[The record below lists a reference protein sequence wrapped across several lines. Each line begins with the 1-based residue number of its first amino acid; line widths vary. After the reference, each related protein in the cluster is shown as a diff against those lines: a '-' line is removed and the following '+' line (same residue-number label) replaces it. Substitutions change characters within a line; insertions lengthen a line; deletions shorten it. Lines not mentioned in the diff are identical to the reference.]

1 MQKLLNGRSIYRASA
16 FYFFF
21 TVISLV
27 VPSPPI
33 AQANPDQLVFGPQQ
47 FLGTGGAP
55 HHYTETF
62 SISSSVEEPFLL
74 HIVNGNHDGTNR
86 LSSAWVS
93 VNGVQVAGPRDFNN
107 NVAIVER
114 AVQLNPSNNL
124 DVKVAGQP
132 GGFLSI
138 TVLGTAILPTPTRLT
153 PDPLTITVGSTG
165 NLMATFTP
173 TPVVPGTLSA
183 ISTDTGVVT
192 VPANLAF
199 DGGQGTVS
207 IPITAV
213 APGTANISV
222 LLNGGEVSSSVIVT
236 PQPPTVTSLLPGS
249 MSITQGGT
257 GNLTVTMSAAQ
268 SSDVDISLVSHDP
281 GIASVPGFVTI
292 PAGQTIASLTVS
304 ANTVGMT
311 QITAQLNGST
321 VSSILTVTPNLPTI
335 TSLLLPA
342 NPVDLGG
349 TVTLVATISAA
360 QPTETLL
367 TVTASPAGIL
377 TIPAQVVVAAGQTF
391 VSFDVQAVRLGT
403 AMVQVALN
411 GTTADAAV
419 HVTPTPPE
427 VISLLSERVPLV
439 VGATGQLTLSLNVAQ
454 QSKTELRVSTDNSA
468 VVQVPSTLTVP
479 AGQIS
484 STFTVSG
491 SQVGSAVVTITLGT
505 STVQASV
512 EVMGQLPPTVLS
524 SPPNSL
530 EIQTE
535 ATGHFTIT
543 LNAAQPVDTTVP
555 LTNNA
560 PLIVNVPATVT
571 VPAGRTSVE
580 VPVTGLSSG
589 NAIVTASL
597 NGSSASTTVFVL
609 TVPSVVT
616 ALTPT
621 TPTLPKGVP
630 AVLRVFVS
638 PAPRVPMAVSVTS
651 SIDGVV
657 AAPVMV
663 TIPAGDL
670 FADFPILTNG
680 EGSAVITASLNGR
693 TALTHV
699 NVTPAELVTL
709 TISPQDPTE
718 FVGAQ
723 LPFTVI
729 GTLTDGT
736 QPDLTGIVTWSSSDD
751 NLATIATDGVLSA
764 HLPGTVMVSATSGAV
779 VASSL
784 LTILPTPTLSL
795 DPPTVTLQVGET
807 VPFTVTTSEPADV
820 GGLTVM
826 MSQSGSGTVTITPAS
841 LVLPVGEARATF
853 SITGDVPGALTLRAT
868 APVRKDGVAT
878 LTVDGGGLSIT
889 NVSPPNGPI
898 GTAITLHGQGFDP
911 LPSNNQIIFAGSGG
925 PVVGIITT
933 ATSTTLTTTVPQQ
946 AVTGSITVVT
956 SQESATSPQPF
967 TVSLSE
973 DFILNA
979 TPAQL
984 TVLRGGQG
992 HLAIG
997 LLPVGSFTGL
1007 VQLVASG
1014 LPVGITAQFSSPTLT
1029 AGQTTYLS
1037 VSTSGTLPL
1046 GPVSFTL
1053 TGTSQLD
1060 NGPSTQTLP
1069 VTINVV
1075 GNNSQSQVAGQ
1086 FRVLP
1091 DGIPISNVRVN
1102 IGSVQGQTDAAGNFV
1117 LQNVPTGSQLLHIDA
1132 NVADPGMP
1140 IYSVNLDIGAGQ
1152 AITLPPFWLT
1162 RPPQHLT
1169 PINNATSDQVI
1180 ADPQIP
1186 GVEFTLPA
1194 GVTITG
1200 WDGVVKTQAGILK
1213 YSPDRLPVPSPPVP
1227 IRSLYHLHF
1236 GTPMGGLPT
1245 EKIPVT
1251 VPNDLGLDPGQEAEM
1266 WFFDSSPNGGPGMW
1280 KMAGLATVSE
1290 DGTRIIS
1297 NPGVGL
1303 DRFCGTCA
1311 IVGCNNKNGQ
1321 AGFGPNHN
1329 VSAPKALDP
1338 VDLSNGLFTVEETD
1352 LVLPGR
1358 LPVVIG
1364 RSYSPFDQLPLLFPP
1379 SNLPTGWHFSVD
1391 VWQVPLGIR
1400 QPFKAQRIY
1409 LPGNVRLDMA
1419 LQPDGTYVN
1428 RNDPFLAGAVL
1439 TLQGQG
1445 PAELR
1450 FKDGTIWRFTNGALS
1465 EQEDRNG
1472 NRIRIE
1478 RSGRII
1484 QRIVDSVGRIVKF
1497 STDAQNRIREIR
1509 DPIGRTVKYTYDVNG
1524 RLSIVTNP
1532 AGGTTQYTYDP
1543 AGRITS
1549 ITDARGITFLE
1560 NFYGSS
1566 GRLLRQVTAD
1576 GAESFVRYQTVGADV
1591 RGPGCPG
1598 LTCPTVDTWE
1608 NYQNGYEFFG
1618 GTVTEAVVVDPM
1630 GHTTSNR
1637 VNNYNFPSEQ
1647 TNGQGQQRRFERDQH
1662 NQITAS
1668 IDPLGR
1674 RTEYQYDVMGN
1685 ISSIKTPAGSSQTEV
1700 EFSPTISRIT
1710 SIKDV
1715 LGNRTLFQY
1724 DTKGNLTS
1732 FIDPEQHRSEVTY
1745 NPFGEPLSFK
1755 EPSGQVTRFE
1765 YDGDGNLIAT
1775 IDPLGNRT
1783 VRTYDAVSRLIT
1795 VTDARGLTTRF
1806 SYNNV
1811 NQITKMVDPLGGVT
1825 SLSYDPNG
1833 NLLLVTDALSQST
1846 TFFYDVMDR
1855 MVKRQDAL
1863 GRVETF
1869 TYDKNGN
1876 LRSWTNRQDET
1887 THYFYDELNRQASVS
1902 YADGNSL
1909 RFAYDALGNLKM
1921 VEDSDTGKI
1930 LLFYDRLNQ
1939 LIKEVSPFGSIEY
1952 EYDEAGRR
1960 VTMTVGGAPSIR
1972 YIYDAASRLKEINR
1986 GGETIA
1992 LDYDESGRRQA
2003 LRYSNGAQTNYE
2015 YDLGSRLTRIYHQG
2029 PAGNLIDELLYTYDG
2044 EGNRISATRAM
2055 GTAADLPLDFHA
2067 QYNTVNEQILV
2078 NAPSQNLL
2086 YNHKGGLESFSDGS
2100 GTLQFSWDARNRLAG
2115 ILGPGIQATFR
2126 YDGFDRRLTKTVNG
2140 ITSHYVYDGSDIV
2153 QEIGSGLTNTTG
2165 YIRSFKLDEAFQSF
2179 SGTPRNMHADA
2190 LGSALAQTNTA
2201 GEVTARYSYEPFGAS
2216 TRSGTDLTSFQ
2227 FTGRE
2232 NDGTGL
2238 YFYRARYYHPQL
2250 RRFVSPD
2257 PIGMASGSLN
2267 PYVYVGNSP
2276 LLKTDPLGLYEREVH
2291 YDLTLWMALQVGFSK
2306 QSAEAIAA
2314 GNQGLDDNTGT
2325 NALFNPLAG
2334 GYWHFTHE
2342 RQRRDLWQQALSTN
2356 KYHKKLG
2363 EFLHAVQDS
2372 YSHHGYS
2379 AIPFGH
2385 IFYSMLDG
2393 HFGFSDPDNVCNNLF
2408 KAQEMARDT
2417 YLHLRAFLSQR
2428 RKEQLP
2434 YRWDL
2439 MEQMV
2444 GRKIRQLGSCPP

>member
-1 MQKLLNGRSIYRASA
+1 MQELLNGRSIYRASA
-16 FYFFF
+16 FYFFI
-21 TVISLV
+21 TVIFLFV
-27 VPSPPI
+27 LSPPI
-33 AQANPDQLVFGPQQ
+33 AQANPDQIIFGPQQ
-47 FLGTGGAP
+47 FLGTGRAP
-55 HHYTETF
+55 HHYIETF
-62 SISSSVEEPFLL
+62 SISASVEEPFLL
-74 HIVNGNHDGTNR
+74 HIVNGNHDGTKR
-86 LSSAWVS
+86 LSSAWIS

-107 NVAIVER
+107 NVAVIDR
-114 AVQLNPSNNL
+114 AVQLNPTNRL

-165 NLMATFTP
+165 NILATLAP
-173 TPVVPGTLSA
+173 TPVAAGTLTILSA
-183 ISTDTGVVT
+183 NTEVVT
-192 VPANLAF
+192 VPAQIAF
-199 DGGQGTVS
+199 DVGQGTVS

-213 APGTANISV
+213 APGTVNLSV
-222 LLNGGEVSSSVIVT
+222 SLNGGEVSSSVIVT
-236 PQPPTVTSLLPGS
+236 PQPPTVTSLLPSS
-249 MSITQGGT
+249 MRITRGGT
-257 GNLTVTMSAAQ
+257 GNMTVTISAAQ
-268 SSDVDISLVSHDP
+268 SSEVDISLVSHDP

-321 VSSILTVTPNLPTI
+321 VSSILTITPNLPTI

-454 QSKTELRVSTDNSA
+454 QSKTEVKVSTDNAA

-505 STVQASV
+505 SIVQASV
-512 EVMGQLPPTVLS
+512 EVVGQLPPTVLS
-524 SPPNSL
+524 PPHNSL

-535 ATGHFTIT
+535 ATGHFTIS
-543 LNAAQPVDTTVP
+543 LNAAQPIDTTVP

-560 PLIVNVPATVT
+560 PAIVNVPATVT

-580 VPVTGLSSG
+580 VSVTGLSSG

-630 AVLRVFVS
+630 GVLRVFVS
-638 PAPRVPMAVSVTS
+638 PAPRVPMPVSVTS
-651 SIDGVV
+651 SIEGVV

-680 EGSAVITASLNGR
+680 EGSAVITASLNGG

-718 FVGAQ
+718 FVGAL
-723 LPFTVI
+723 LPFTVM

-736 QPDLTGIVTWSSSDD
+736 QPDLTGSVTWSSSDD
-751 NLATIATDGVLSA
+751 TLATIATDGVLSA
-764 HLPGTVMVSATSGAV
+764 HLPGTVMISATSGTV

-784 LTILPTPTLSL
+784 LRILPTPTLSL

-826 MSQSGSGTVTITPAS
+826 MTQSGSGTVTITPAS
-841 LVLPVGEARATF
+841 LVIPEGEDRATF
-853 SITGDVPGALTLRAT
+853 SITGDVPGAVTLRAT
-868 APVRKDGVAT
+868 APVRTDGVST

-889 NVSPPNGPI
+889 DVSPPNGPI

-911 LPSNNQIIFAGSGG
+911 IPSNNQITFAGSGG
-925 PVVGIITT
+925 PVVGIITV
-933 ATSTTLTTTVPQQ
+933 ATGTTLTTTVPQQ
-946 AVTGSITVVT
+946 AVTGSITVTT

-979 TPAQL
+979 TPAQF

-1007 VQLVASG
+1007 VQLMASG
-1014 LPVGITAQFSSPTLT
+1014 LPVGITAQFSSTTLT
-1029 AGQTTYLS
+1029 AGQTAYLS
-1037 VSTSGTLPL
+1037 VSTTGTLPL

-1053 TGTSQLD
+1053 IGTSQLD
-1060 NGPSTQTLP
+1060 NGLSTQTLP

-1091 DGIPISNVRVN
+1091 DGVPISNVRVN

-1162 RPPQHLT
+1162 RPPQHFT

-1245 EKIPVT
+1245 GKIPVT

-1266 WFFDSSPNGGPGMW
+1266 WFYDSSPNGGPGMW

-1321 AGFGPNHN
+1321 AGIGPNHN

-1379 SNLPTGWHFSVD
+1379 SNLPMGWHFSVD

-1439 TLQGQG
+1439 TLQSQG
-1445 PAELR
+1445 TAELR

-1484 QRIVDSVGRIVKF
+1484 QRIVDSVGRILKF

-1509 DPIGRTVKYTYDVNG
+1509 DPIGRTVKYAYDVNN
-1524 RLSIVTNP
+1524 RLSVVTNP
-1532 AGGTTQYTYDP
+1532 AGGTTRYAYD
-1543 AGRITS
+1543 AVGRITS
-1549 ITDARGITFLE
+1549 ITDPRGITFLK

-1647 TNGQGQQRRFERDQH
+1647 TNGQGQQRRIERDPH
-1662 NQITAS
+1662 NQIAAS

-1674 RTEYQYDVMGN
+1674 RTEYQYDAQGNVTSVMN
-1685 ISSIKTPAGSSQTEV
+1685 LNSN
-1700 EFSPTISRIT
+1700 SPTAFQFEPIFNRVERIT
-1710 SIKDV
+1710 NV
-1715 LGNRTLFQY
+1715 LGNSTDFTY
-1724 DTKGNLTS
+1724 DEKGNLKTVKDAEQGTTTIDYNS
-1732 FIDPEQHRSEVTY
+1732 FGQTVAITDPLQNT
-1745 NPFGEPLSFK
+1745 
-1755 EPSGQVTRFE
+1755 TTFE
-1765 YDGDGNLIAT
+1765 YDGDGNLVKT
-1775 IDPLGNRT
+1775 IDPLGHAT
-1783 VRTYDAVSRLIT
+1783 IRTYDAVSRLI
-1795 VTDARGLTTRF
+1795 VLTDPRGLVTRF
-1806 SYNNV
+1806 TYDKLNR
-1811 NQITKMVDPLGGVT
+1811 IIETLDPLNGKT
-1825 SLSYDPNG
+1825 TFSYDPNG
-1833 NLLLVTDALSQST
+1833 NLLSFTDAKQQVT
-1846 TFFYDVMDR
+1846 TYLYDAMDR
-1855 MVKRQDAL
+1855 LIERHDPL
-1863 GRVETF
+1863 GRKESYQ
-1869 TYDKNGN
+1869 YDLNGN
-1876 LRSWTNRQDET
+1876 LIRFTDRNGQDSLF
-1887 THYFYDELNRQASVS
+1887 FYDELNRRKTVQ
-1902 YADGNSL
+1902 YEDGIVVRSFYDAAGRLKALDHSQSGVTQFFYNSL
-1909 RFAYDALGNLKM
+1909 DRLVKEVTPLGSIEYRYDALGRRTKM
-1921 VEDSDTGKI
+1921 RVNGQLPVTYSYDKASRLIQVNQDS
-1930 LLFYDRLNQ
+1930 LLIEIGYD
-1939 LIKEVSPFGSIEY
+1939 S
-1952 EYDEAGRR
+1952 AGRR
-1960 VTMTVGGAPSIR
+1960 TSLVYPNGTKTLYSYDVASHLTRIHHQGASNQTLEDLHYTYSPSGDR
-1972 YIYDAASRLKEINR
+1972 TSLTRANGHATTLPKAVQAAYDAANQQIKFGNPLPVLPNLNYDANGSLISYEEGATTTTYQWDANNKLRDLSTPGILARFEYD
-1986 GGETIA
+1986 A
-1992 LDYDESGRRQA
+1992 LGRRSQKTI
-2003 LRYSNGAQTNYE
+2003 NGVT
-2015 YDLGSRLTRIYHQG
+2015 TH
-2029 PAGNLIDELLYTYDG
+2029 
-2044 EGNRISATRAM
+2044 
-2055 GTAADLPLDFHA
+2055 F
-2067 QYNTVNEQILV
+2067 
-2078 NAPSQNLL
+2078 
-2086 YNHKGGLESFSDGS
+2086 
-2100 GTLQFSWDARNRLAG
+2100 
-2115 ILGPGIQATFR
+2115 
-2126 YDGFDRRLTKTVNG
+2126 
-2140 ITSHYVYDGSDIV
+2140 VYDGNNVV
-2153 QEIGSGLTNTTG
+2153 QEVGSSSLSATYLRGLNIDEPFIRQSTIQEYFHTDAIGSSLLLTDDTG
-2165 YIRSFKLDEAFQSF
+2165 TGAASYE
-2179 SGTPRNMHADA
+2179 
-2190 LGSALAQTNTA
+2190 
-2201 GEVTARYSYEPFGAS
+2201 YEPFGKSEVNGVTANS
-2216 TRSGTDLTSFQ
+2216 VQ

-2232 NDGTGL
+2232 NDQTDLL
-2238 YFYRARYYHPQL
+2238 YYRFRYYHPTLQ
-2250 RRFVSPD
+2250 RFISE
-2257 PIGMASGSLN
+2257 
-2267 PYVYVGNSP
+2267 
-2276 LLKTDPLGLYEREVH
+2276 DPLRAGVDRNYYSYVSNTPLNLVDPFGLYEEDVH
-2291 YDLTLWMALQVGFSK
+2291 RDLTVCLAKHAGFSD
-2306 QSAEAIAA
+2306 SAANWLGAV
-2314 GNQGLDDNTGT
+2314 NQGVDERRTTSPYYSEQARQN
-2325 NALFNPLAG
+2325 
-2334 GYWHFTHE
+2334 WHFTTPE
-2342 RQRRDLWQQALSTN
+2342 RRAELRGAALEGSVDAMGMYLHALQDFYAHAEFGPERGHLFQGHGPDKTYNDPEKANKMAKDTYNAIREWMEAKTGVHVPDQWDELRDQVDRFNRARTS
-2356 KYHKKLG
+2356 HKK
-2363 EFLHAVQDS
+2363 
-2372 YSHHGYS
+2372 
-2379 AIPFGH
+2379 
-2385 IFYSMLDG
+2385 
-2393 HFGFSDPDNVCNNLF
+2393 
-2408 KAQEMARDT
+2408 
-2417 YLHLRAFLSQR
+2417 
-2428 RKEQLP
+2428 KEVLC
-2434 YRWDL
+2434 
-2439 MEQMV
+2439 
-2444 GRKIRQLGSCPP
+2444 KK